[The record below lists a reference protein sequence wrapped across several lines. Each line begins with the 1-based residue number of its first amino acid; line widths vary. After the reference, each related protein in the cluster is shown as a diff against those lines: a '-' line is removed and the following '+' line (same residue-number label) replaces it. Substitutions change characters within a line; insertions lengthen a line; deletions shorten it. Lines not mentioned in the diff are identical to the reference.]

1 MQALH
6 INGNDL
12 TLEAVREVAQPDV
25 RRPVLLDPDARE
37 AVNRARAVV
46 DTLVAN
52 NRISYAITTGVG
64 KLSDVH
70 IVGDQVRE
78 LQINLVRSHA
88 VGVGEPLSI
97 PDTRAMMLLRA
108 NSLAKGNSGIRGI
121 SIDTICEML
130 NRGVTPMVPSQG
142 SVGASGDLAP
152 LAHLALALIGEGECL
167 DEKGGRIPSAEA
179 LKRAQIKPLV
189 LEAKEAVSL
198 INGTQAMLA
207 IGILMVLAAETLVD
221 TADVIGAM
229 ACDAL
234 KGTNVA
240 FDERIQKARPHAGQ
254 IRTAANLRRLL
265 EQSQIRDSHRD
276 CGRVQDAYS
285 LRCIPQVHGAVRDTL
300 AHCRSVFETETN
312 SAVDNPLVFVKNPKA
327 MDGEGDVLSGGNFHG
342 EPLAFALDF
351 LAIALSALAG
361 ISERRLERMVNPALS
376 EGLPPFLAPGAGMNS
391 GFMMPQVT
399 AAALVSENKVL
410 SHPASVDSITTSG
423 NKEDFVSMGM
433 TAASKLKR
441 VVENT
446 RNTLAIEAMAAA
458 QAIDFLAPLKT
469 SKPLQQAH
477 AAIRAVCATMEKD
490 RVMYR
495 GFRTHC
501 EFDCERQAG
510 RRSALN
516 ILTKICPLEI
526 CHHDHELAEGKGP
539 ATRFSPTPR
548 CLMRS
553 RRERIA
559 VYSHP
564 LSALDSPRFNAS
576 PPRGAPELSAFS
588 P

>member
-12 TLEAVREVAQPDV
+12 TLEAVREVAAEK
-25 RRPVLLDPDARE
+25 RAVLLAPDARE
-37 AVNRARAVV
+37 AVARARAVV
-46 DTLVAN
+46 DALVADN
-52 NRISYAITTGVG
+52 KISYAITTGVG

-70 IVGDQVRE
+70 IAGDQVRE

-88 VGVGEPLSI
+88 VGVGDPLSI
-97 PDTRAMMLLRA
+97 TETRAMMLLRA
-108 NSLAKGNSGIRGI
+108 NSLAKGNSGVRAIV
-121 SIDTICEML
+121 IDTICEML
-130 NRGVTPMVPSQG
+130 NRGLTPVVPSQG

-152 LAHLALALIGEGECL
+152 LAHLALALIGEGECINEA
-167 DEKGGRIPSAEA
+167 EKGVRVASAEA
-179 LKRAQIKPLV
+179 LKRGQIKPLA

-207 IGILMVLAAETLVD
+207 FGSLLLLASETLVD
-221 TADVIGAM
+221 SADVIGAM
-229 ACDAL
+229 SCDAL
-234 KGTNVA
+234 MGTNVA
-240 FDERIQKARPHAGQ
+240 FDERIHRARPHPGQ
-254 IRTAANLRRLL
+254 IRSAANLRLLL
-265 EQSQIRDSHRD
+265 EHSEIRDSHRD

-300 AHCRSVFETETN
+300 AHCRAVFEIEIN

-327 MDGEGDVLSGGNFHG
+327 MDSEGDVLSGGNFHG

-391 GFMMPQVT
+391 GFMMAQVT

-410 SHPASVDSITTSG
+410 AHPASVDSITTSG

-433 TAASKLKR
+433 TAANKLKKI
-441 VVENT
+441 VENT

-469 SKPLQQAH
+469 SRPLQQAQE
-477 AAIRAVCATMEKD
+477 AIRSVCATMEKD
-490 RVMYR
+490 RVMY
-495 GFRTHC
+495 GDF
-501 EFDCERQAG
+501 A
-510 RRSALN
+510 
-516 ILTKICPLEI
+516 
-526 CHHDHELAEGKGP
+526 
-539 ATRFSPTPR
+539 
-548 CLMRS
+548 
-553 RRERIA
+553 RIA
-559 VYSHP
+559 NLIAGGKLVEV
-564 LSALDSPRFNAS
+564 LR
-576 PPRGAPELSAFS
+576 
-588 P
+588 